1 MKRSGMFVVLN
12 RLVGWWRD
20 VRSVRECK
28 SILRANLDRDYDEDD
43 SLRTLTVVAVNALYW
58 ARRNPPNKVISETAR
73 KKELGIQPNNALC
86 VKCEAARKEDGQ

>member
-1 MKRSGMFVVLN
+1 MKRSVMRHTLH

-58 ARRNPPNKVISETAR
+58 ARHNPPN
-73 KKELGIQPNNALC
+73 
-86 VKCEAARKEDGQ
+86 D

>member
-1 MKRSGMFVVLN
+1 MTMKRSGIGSMLH

-28 SILRANLDRDYDEDD
+28 NILRANLDRDYDEGD

-58 ARRNPPNKVISETAR
+58 ERHNSPNK
-73 KKELGIQPNNALC
+73 ELSNKG
-86 VKCEAARKEDGQ
+86 E

>member
-1 MKRSGMFVVLN
+1 MTMKRSGIGSMIH

-58 ARRNPPNKVISETAR
+58 ERHNSPNEQAQFR
-73 KKELGIQPNNALC
+73 A
-86 VKCEAARKEDGQ
+86 

>member
-1 MKRSGMFVVLN
+1 MKRSVMFVVLH

-58 ARRNPPNKVISETAR
+58 ARHNPPNNGVTGVTTAGR
-73 KKELGIQPNNALC
+73 NVP
-86 VKCEAARKEDGQ
+86 